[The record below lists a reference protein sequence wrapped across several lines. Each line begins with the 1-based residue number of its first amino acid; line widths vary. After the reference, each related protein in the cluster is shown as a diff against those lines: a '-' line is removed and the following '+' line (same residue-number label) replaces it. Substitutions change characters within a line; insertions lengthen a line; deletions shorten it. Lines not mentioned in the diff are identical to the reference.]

1 MIDHKSFNVWQ
12 SYGEKVDCFKRLV
25 CRDTVLQKDEEFVC
39 DLMYGRQELLKQHDV
54 TINTPR

>member
-12 SYGEKVDCFKRLV
+12 SYGEKVDCFKHLV

-39 DLMYGRQELLKQHDV
+39 YLMYGRQELL
-54 TINTPR
+54 